1 MITFR
6 VLNFFG
12 LKEYSIRR
20 YEAHDYATWNAFI
33 STAKNATF
41 LFHRDF
47 MEYHGDRFD
56 DFSLLIFDAEK
67 LVAVLPANRVGDAVF
82 SHQGLTYGGL
92 VYADKLKLASV
103 ITIFKRLL
111 HFLNQ
116 ISIDKIYIKTIPGIY
131 HHKPAE
137 ELLYA
142 LFLVEG
148 KLISRESLLILDL
161 RMPLKLSKDRLAGVS
176 RGSDHGLVVKE
187 EDNFDLF
194 WNSILLPNL
203 ANKYQSAPVH
213 TLEEIKFLY
222 AKFPKNIRQ
231 FNVYY
236 QDEIVAGTTIFES
249 DLVARSQYTSAN
261 DEKNVLGS
269 LDFLHK
275 KLLTEVFKD
284 KVYFDFGTSNQN
296 QGKKLNHGL
305 SYWKESFGGNTII
318 QDFYE
323 VETSK
328 FYLLENV
335 LT

>member
-56 DFSLLIFDAEK
+56 DFSLLIFEAEK
-67 LVAVLPANRVGDAVF
+67 LVAVLPANMVGDAVF

-92 VYADKLKLASV
+92 VYTEKLKLASV
-103 ITIFKRLL
+103 ITIFKTLL

-116 ISIDKIYIKTIPGIY
+116 ISIDKIYIKTIPSIY
-131 HHKPAE
+131 HQKPAE

-148 KLISRESLLILDL
+148 KLISRESLLILDF
-161 RMPLKLSKDRLAGVS
+161 RMPLKLSKDRLAGIS

-222 AKFPKNIRQ
+222 SKFPKNIRQ

-236 QDEIVAGTTIFES
+236 QDKIVAGTTIFES

-305 SYWKESFGGNTII
+305 SYWKESFGANTII